1 MKLLYLKNYRKGPAT
16 NSSSTHSVIFKNK
29 DDMFN
34 DMNVF
39 EENFYDRSTETIA
52 VSKSAKLKYI
62 AANIMYNKSLYDIM
76 CFIYP
81 EMNQYRDLIKNV
93 MTNPD
98 RNHIYDFGMYTRGDL
113 YFKDNLEA
121 SIDYLRNIIENDDII
136 IVGGSDEEE
145 FFYETTENHKEIE
158 KPNYLSKFFGAV
170 KNGNYWVG
178 YKFGRK
184 LRFSTNKD
192 ICIPEYPELIDLN
205 ITDMCEHNCPFCY
218 KDSNKNGKHADLQ
231 DIKDLLSNINRRY
244 NCGDDFKFKKIEFAI
259 GGGNVLLYPYLN
271 ELFEYLANAGHII
284 NVTINANDYHRLFDD
299 DKIKNLFEQY
309 VNAVGVSV
317 STVQQANEIIEY
329 GYWRPKRY
337 KDEQYNCMPS
347 TTVIH
352 LIPEMLGV
360 YRTKEI
366 IEILKNK
373 EYKTRDGI
381 IISFTG
387 ENSFTNFLF
396 LGYKT
401 NGRGETQ
408 SHTIFNNKELSEL
421 FNNTYCVNI
430 DTCFANRYI
439 NWLNGHYETINKT
452 LTLIEGEYSMYV
464 DAVNLK
470 AYKSSYQL
478 DKPYNLATKY
488 MVNTDNPNGK
498 KPCETILSAF
508 SWIRRDNNLP
518 IYSKW

>member
-1 MKLLYLKNYRKGPAT
+1 MRFLYLKNYRKGPAT

-29 DDMFN
+29 DDMFK

-39 EENFYDRSTETIA
+39 EENFYYRSTETIA

-76 CFIYP
+76 CYIYP
-81 EMNQYRDLIKNV
+81 EMNQYRDLIK
-93 MTNPD
+93 TTITCQD
-98 RNHIYDFGMYTRGDL
+98 RNHIYDFGMYTRGNL

-145 FFYETTENHKEIE
+145 FFYDTTENHKEIE
-158 KPNYLSKFFGAV
+158 KPNYLSKFFGTV

-184 LRFSTNKD
+184 IRFSTNKD

-205 ITDMCEHNCPFCY
+205 ITDMCEHNCQFCY
-218 KDSNKNGKHADLQ
+218 KDSNKNGKHADLEN
-231 DIKDLLSNINRRY
+231 IKDLLSPINRYY
-244 NCGDDFKFKKIEFAI
+244 NQGNDFNFKKIEFAI
-259 GGGNVLLYPYLN
+259 GGGNVLLYPYLD
-271 ELFEYLANAGHII
+271 ELFEYLSNAGHII

-299 DKIKNLFEQY
+299 NKIKNLFEQY

-317 STVQQANEIIEY
+317 STVQQANEISEY

-337 KDEQYNCMPS
+337 KDEKYNCMPS

-366 IEILKNK
+366 INIVNNK
-373 EYKTRDGI
+373 EK
-381 IISFTG
+381 
-387 ENSFTNFLF
+387 ENRFYYFLF

-401 NGRGETQ
+401 NGRGKTQ
-408 SHTIFNNKELSEL
+408 SYTIFNNKELSEL
-421 FNNTYCVNI
+421 FNDAHCINI

-439 NWLNGHYETINKT
+439 NWLNGHYETIDKT
-452 LTLIEGEYSMYV
+452 LTLVEGEYSMYV
-464 DAVNLK
+464 DAVKLK

-478 DKPYNLATKY
+478 DNPYNLATRY
-488 MVNTDNPNGK
+488 MVNTDNPDGN
-498 KPCETILSAF
+498 KPTETIISAF
-508 SWIRRDNNLP
+508 TWIRRDNNLS
-518 IYSKW
+518 IYNEW